1 MIKNR
6 LIFWL
11 ITGSLTANGVALRMD
26 GEEVATAMITKG
38 HLSVFFRDN
47 SESPKILSG
56 IDSLF
61 NTREAPGFDAFDPEA
76 RGASAGLNFEH
87 IISGHSNA
95 ASAFAPR
102 HGRYTLYRLKDD
114 RSVILERR
122 REDCPWAVSSALK
135 YTVTEPH
142 YIDVGFQCT
151 PHKSSVFGKRGWAI
165 FFFADYMN
173 DVIDVPLHFLG
184 VDAPDAKEKWVAADG
199 PKGHPDWN
207 NGGTYRHQK
216 AADLEYDAD
225 HNFKLNL
232 WSYEYPRYTKPFYYG
247 RATND
252 MVFII
257 MFNKAFTPE
266 DEIRFSIF
274 KFKLPK
280 RQRPAW
286 DFQYVIHKVEENRNY
301 GFKARVVWKK
311 FVSPED
317 CLAEYECWSKSLAG
331 EK

>member
-1 MIKNR
+1 MHCLTIL
-6 LIFWL
+6 LIL
-11 ITGSLTANGVALRMD
+11 GVLAGNPVALGMD
-26 GEEVATAMITKG
+26 GEKVTTAAITHG
-38 HLSVFFRDN
+38 NLSIVFRDN
-47 SESPKILSG
+47 SDSPKILSG

-61 NTREAPGFDAFDPEA
+61 NTRDSPGFDAFDPA
-76 RGASAGLNFEH
+76 DRGASAGLNFEH
-87 IISGHSNA
+87 IISGHSNV

-102 HGRYTLYRLKDD
+102 HGRYTLYRLKDE
-114 RSVILERR
+114 RSVVLQRL
-122 REDCPWAVSSALK
+122 REDCPWEVSSTLK

-142 YIDVGFQCT
+142 YIDVDFQCT
-151 PHKSSVFGKRGWAI
+151 PHNRSAFGNRGWAI

-173 DVIDVPLHFLG
+173 DVVEVPLHFLG
-184 VDAPDAKEKWVAADG
+184 VDVSEGKEKWISADG
-199 PKGHPDWN
+199 PKGHRDWH
-207 NGGTYRHQK
+207 NGGTYRHRN
-216 AADLEYDAD
+216 AADLEYDGG

-232 WSYEYPRYTKPFYYG
+232 WSYDYPRYTKPFYYG

-274 KFKLPK
+274 KFKLPRK
-280 RQRPAW
+280 PRPAW
-286 DFQYVIHKVEENRNY
+286 DFQYVIHKVEEKRNY
-301 GFKARVVWKK
+301 TFKARVVWKT

-317 CLAEYECWSKSLAG
+317 CLEEYERWSKSLTA